1 MVLANETELRLD
13 KLKKYLPILVACPY
27 TRIIFLA
34 GSVAETRAHSE
45 SDIDLVVVAQH
56 NRVWLNRFF
65 LELAAWLAG
74 QRRSKTKINNKFCF
88 NMFLSDKSPLLPH
101 QDFVGAMSYKSL
113 KPVWSASP
121 NKIENFWRT
130 NSWIN
135 KFTKTN
141 LEFPQGQTLTPR
153 FDLGF
158 SNTARELLE
167 NILDFSG
174 IGFILEKISYKV
186 QRTYL
191 KKVFKKHGREKNEAA
206 DFFVTPNLAAYHFPV
221 SNYSL
226 TLKKYQSGL
235 GGVDK
240 PPPLKSSGEEHFYKT

>member
-34 GSVAETRAHSE
+34 GSVAEARAHHK
-45 SDIDLVVVAQH
+45 SDIDLIVVAQH

-65 LELAAWLAG
+65 LELATWLAG

-88 NMFLSDKSPLLPH
+88 NMFLSDESPLLPH

-113 KPVWSASP
+113 KPIWSTSP

-135 KFTKTN
+135 KFCDDGKISREKIFRTDFILINNVRKF
-141 LEFPQGQTLTPR
+141 LETLFYFTG
-153 FDLGF
+153 LGF
-158 SNTARELLE
+158 L
-167 NILDFSG
+167 
-174 IGFILEKISYKV
+174 LEKISYKV
-186 QRTYL
+186 QQTYL
-191 KKVFKKHGREKNEAA
+191 KKVFKKYSRGKNKAS
-206 DFFVTPNLAAYHFPV
+206 DFFITPNLAAYHFPV

-226 TLKKYQSGL
+226 ALKKYRTDL
-235 GGVDK
+235 EGVDK
-240 PPPLKSSGEEHFYKT
+240 PPPLKSNNKEHFYKT